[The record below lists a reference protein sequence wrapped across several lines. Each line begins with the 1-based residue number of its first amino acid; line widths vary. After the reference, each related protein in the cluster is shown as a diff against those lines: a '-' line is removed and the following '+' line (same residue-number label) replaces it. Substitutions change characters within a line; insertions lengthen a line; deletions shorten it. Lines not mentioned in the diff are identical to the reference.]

1 MEFEKEI
8 IEWSFAS
15 LGGGESLAM
24 QHPRK
29 EVRKKPNDAQK
40 KEKVLEKLVHA
51 KTNKGY
57 NAKECRFVDKS
68 IKEEYSM
75 CSPFGHN
82 SILDMTTT
90 VERFK

>member
-1 MEFEKEI
+1 
-8 IEWSFAS
+8 